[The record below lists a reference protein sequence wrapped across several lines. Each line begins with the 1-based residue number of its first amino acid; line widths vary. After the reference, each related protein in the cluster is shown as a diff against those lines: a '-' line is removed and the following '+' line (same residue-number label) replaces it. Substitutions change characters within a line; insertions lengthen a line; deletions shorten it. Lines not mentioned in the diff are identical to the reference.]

1 MKVLIVD
8 DHAVFRDGL
17 KLLVSELP
25 EQPEILEAA
34 NADEAHSVAKAHSD
48 LDLVLMDLE
57 MPGGGGM
64 QGLQTFREHFPSVP
78 VVICSA
84 SDSATDMRAAL
95 DAGSS
100 GYLPKSM
107 GSKELRAALGVVLAG
122 SLYIPA
128 ALLDP
133 KAEAEISASK
143 RRRARAD
150 VLTTRQIDVLAL
162 IARGL
167 TNREICGVLEISEN
181 TVKTHVKAVLEAL
194 EVTNR
199 TEAAILAREL
209 DLRSPGEEQ

>member
-25 EQPEILEAA
+25 EAPEILEAA
-34 NADEAHSVAKAHSD
+34 NADQAHSVAQAHPD

-64 QGLQTFREHFPSVP
+64 QGLRGFREHFPSTP

-84 SDSATDMRAAL
+84 SDSATVIRAAL
-95 DAGSS
+95 DAGAS

-122 SLYIPA
+122 GVFIPPTVI
-128 ALLDP
+128 DSD
-133 KAEAEISASK
+133 AEDVQTAGK
-143 RRRARAD
+143 RRLARAD
-150 VLTTRQIDVLAL
+150 GLTARQIDVLAL

-167 TNREICGVLEISEN
+167 TNREICGVLEIAEN
-181 TVKTHVKAVLEAL
+181 TVKTHVKAILEAL

-199 TEAAILAREL
+199 AEAAIVAREL